1 MVYSDAMNLRVVCL
15 ALLLFTLAAP
25 AGAEV
30 EKFMRPSGGSL
41 QPYFRMKFTPP
52 AGWVQDDGATKE
64 NDMAIYVPEGED
76 FSSAPALIYI
86 RVSYNSD
93 QRSLAKF
100 IEVAHERWKAAVKD
114 TKIERRPSEKRAN
127 GLPGFQV
134 YHFINPSSP
143 QQAYEM
149 MAYGED
155 KDKDGNAFFL
165 MIALT
170 GASQK
175 ALDNAE
181 AAYRTSLRNH

>member
-1 MVYSDAMNLRVVCL
+1 MKKRIALFA
-15 ALLLFTLAAP
+15 ALLAVVFAAP
-25 AGAEV
+25 SAAEV
-30 EKFMRPSGGSL
+30 EKFMRPSGGGL
-41 QPYFRMKFTPP
+41 QPYFRMKFAPP
-52 AGWVQDDGATKE
+52 AGWVQDDGASRE

-76 FSSAPALIYI
+76 FSSAPALMYI

-93 QRSLAKF
+93 RRSLAKF
-100 IEVAHERWKAAVKD
+100 IEVAHDRWKAAVKD
-114 TKIERRPSEKRAN
+114 SKIEKRPSEKRLN
-127 GLPGFQV
+127 GQPGFQI
-134 YHFINPSSP
+134 YHFANPSSP

-181 AAYRTSLRNH
+181 AAYRASLRSH

>member
-1 MVYSDAMNLRVVCL
+1 MHLRAVFL
-15 ALLLFTLAAP
+15 AFLLLTFAAP
-25 AGAEV
+25 SGAEV

-52 AGWVQDDGATKE
+52 AGWVQDDNATRE
-64 NDMAIYVPEGED
+64 NGMAIYVPEGED
-76 FSSAPALIYI
+76 YSSAPALIYI

-93 QRSLAKF
+93 HRSLATF

-114 TKIERRPSEKRAN
+114 SKIEKRPSEKRSN
-127 GLPGFQV
+127 GQPGFQI
-134 YHFINPSSP
+134 YHFTNPSHP

-175 ALDNAE
+175 ALADAE
-181 AAYRTSLRNH
+181 AAYRASLRAH

>member
-1 MVYSDAMNLRVVCL
+1 MNMRAACL
-15 ALLLFTLAAP
+15 TLLLLTFAAP

-52 AGWVQDDGATKE
+52 AGWVQDDNATKE
-64 NDMAIYVPEGED
+64 NDLAIYVPEGED
-76 FSSAPALIYI
+76 YSSAPALIYI
-86 RVSYNSD
+86 RVTYNSD
-93 QRSLAKF
+93 QRSLARF
-100 IEVAHERWKAAVKD
+100 IEVAHDRWKAAVKD
-114 TKIERRPSEKRAN
+114 SKIEKRPSEKRAN
-127 GLPGFQV
+127 GLPGFQI
-134 YHFINPSSP
+134 YHFANPSHP
-143 QQAYEM
+143 QQAFEM

-155 KDKDGNAFFL
+155 KDKDGNDFFL

-181 AAYRTSLRNH
+181 TAYRAGLRTH

>member
-1 MVYSDAMNLRVVCL
+1 MNLRTACL
-15 ALLLFTLAAP
+15 AFLLLTLAAP

-52 AGWVQDDGATKE
+52 AGWVQDNEATKE

-100 IEVAHERWKAAVKD
+100 IEVAHERWKAAVKNS
-114 TKIERRPSEKRAN
+114 KIEKRPSEKRAN
-127 GLPGFQV
+127 GQPGFQI
-134 YHFINPSSP
+134 YHFTNPSDP
-143 QQAYEM
+143 QQAYEL

-155 KDKDGNAFFL
+155 KDKDNNAFFL

-170 GASQK
+170 GTSQQALAS
-175 ALDNAE
+175 AE
-181 AAYRTSLRNH
+181 AAYRASLRNH